1 MGATALIRSLLSSL
15 VLRDEVGRLFAVM
28 SLVWTAAM
36 LVASP
41 VVAKLFSEG
50 LRRGGVWAGL
60 PFLVAGLLFVV
71 AAGAM
76 WSVDLGG
83 GTGGEDGARLDE
95 SVERPGFGDGNGEGR
110 WEGDGEGRW
119 ASDAEITREMDTE
132 KQAFL
137 NPPSPQTPAFRFEI
151 EQAPAGWGAR
161 QGNVPAPLRLGLQE
175 SSGRRPSFLEIQL
188 ETPLFSP
195 GLRIMEKGG
204 GL

>member
-50 LRRGGVWAGL
+50 LRRGGVWTGL

-83 GTGGEDGARLDE
+83 RAGAEDGTRLDE
-95 SVERPGFGDGNGEGR
+95 GVDRPGFGDG
-110 WEGDGEGRW
+110 DGEGTW
-119 ASDAEITREMDTE
+119 ELDAE

-137 NPPSPQTPAFRFEI
+137 NPPSPQTPAFRFKF
-151 EQAPAGWGAR
+151 EQAPAR
-161 QGNVPAPLRLGLQE
+161 QGNGRHIPAPLRLE
-175 SSGRRPSFLEIQL
+175 SSGRRPSFLEIRL

>member
-1 MGATALIRSLLSSL
+1 
-15 VLRDEVGRLFAVM
+15 
-28 SLVWTAAM
+28 M

-50 LRRGGVWAGL
+50 VRRGGVWAGL

-76 WSVDLGG
+76 WSVDLGERSG
-83 GTGGEDGARLDE
+83 AGDGASLDEGVERSDFGGGEG
-95 SVERPGFGDGNGEGR
+95 
-110 WEGDGEGRW
+110 
-119 ASDAEITREMDTE
+119 DAEGTRELDTE

-137 NPPSPQTPAFRFEI
+137 NPPSPQTPAFRFKI

-175 SSGRRPSFLEIQL
+175 GSGRRPSFLEIQL